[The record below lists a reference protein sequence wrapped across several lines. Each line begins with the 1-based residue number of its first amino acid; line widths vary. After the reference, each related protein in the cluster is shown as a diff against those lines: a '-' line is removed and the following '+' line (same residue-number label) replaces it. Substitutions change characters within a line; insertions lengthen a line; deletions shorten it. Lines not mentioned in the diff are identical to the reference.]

1 MDQNKFNQI
10 YGDAI
15 DNIRSQEEIDEQSSR
30 TEKNIAEAKA
40 QQQQVALQERKQD
53 FNEKLLTGSFILMGV
68 IVVTVCTVIVLKAIR
83 RNDRVIR

>member
-40 QQQQVALQERKQD
+40 QQQQVALQQQKQD
-53 FNEKLLTGSFILMGV
+53 FNEKILTGGFILMSV
-68 IVVTVCTVIVLKAIR
+68 IVVTVCTVIILKTFRRKDRTIR
-83 RNDRVIR
+83 